1 MVRPTL
7 SETQRLRLE
16 NVFREAFGRELTPEE
31 RKFLG
36 LSVVASPP
44 DEDEIKASRPRP
56 AEEEDDNDFPIAK
69 KASA

>member
-1 MVRPTL
+1 MVKPAL

-16 NVFREAFGRELTPEE
+16 NVFREAFGRELTSDE

-36 LSVVASPP
+36 LSVVVSPP
-44 DEDEIKASRPRP
+44 DEDEALRPRP
-56 AEEEDDNDFPIAK
+56 AEEDDEDEGPVAR

>member
-1 MVRPTL
+1 MARPAL
-7 SETQRLRLE
+7 SETQRIRLE

-36 LSVVASPP
+36 LSVVVSPP
-44 DEDEIKASRPRP
+44 DEDEIKTARPRP
-56 AEEEDDNDFPIAK
+56 DEDDDELDGPIAK